1 MLNEYPHFN
10 TEPKS
15 FIRPKMGKIV
25 DEMGIFSL
33 HGFEQEAEE
42 DIGGK

>member
-25 DEMGIFSL
+25 DEMGIFYCMASSRRP
-33 HGFEQEAEE
+33 
-42 DIGGK
+42 KKT